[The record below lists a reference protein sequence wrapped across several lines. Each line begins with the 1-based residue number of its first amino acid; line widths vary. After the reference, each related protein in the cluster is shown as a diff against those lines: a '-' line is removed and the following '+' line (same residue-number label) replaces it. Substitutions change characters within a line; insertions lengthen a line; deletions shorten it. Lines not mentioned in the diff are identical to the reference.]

1 MAGRCITNNK
11 DRKPAA
17 SDYSSK
23 SNCKSSDKSNSKSV
37 SKVKSAQ
44 SSGFCACAA
53 SCAESLWLSV
63 RYLDKERLRLAR
75 RRRYTV
81 FALTE
86 SQRLSARDGTAA

>member
-17 SDYSSK
+17 SDYSS
-23 SNCKSSDKSNSKSV
+23 KSNSKSV